1 MSFLNPLFF
10 IGSLVLA
17 VPILVHLV
25 KKDKSEIVQFSSLMF
40 LLRIPK
46 KAIRH
51 QKLRNLLLMAM
62 RLLLI
67 ALLIGAFSRPYLI
80 RSDDVQHDSRYQR
93 GKVGV
98 NDGCCSP
105 FKSVGDG
112 HSKNAAAT
120 YFLADSF
127 KDQYVCVHG
136 HTNSEY
142 QACKPW

>member
-1 MSFLNPLFF
+1 MAFLNPLFF

-46 KAIRH
+46 KAIRQ

-67 ALLIGAFSRPYLI
+67 ALLIGAFARPYLV
-80 RSDDVQHDSRYQR
+80 RSDDALVPESGDQAVVIVMDNSYSMTYGTNFERMKDEANNRIDALAPGEPMATKITQHKID
-93 GKVGV
+93 
-98 NDGCCSP
+98 
-105 FKSVGDG
+105 
-112 HSKNAAAT
+112 
-120 YFLADSF
+120 
-127 KDQYVCVHG
+127 
-136 HTNSEY
+136 
-142 QACKPW
+142 